1 MVFSNLNIETTKL
14 GGGSHLTVAEALENL
29 ADAVNWLGQA
39 DLELNRKN
47 QIISASVDAR
57 TVEVDK
63 LADRIQGLEERML
76 KLENFVAKMY
86 FPKSDSMS

>member
-47 QIISASVDAR
+47 QIISESVDER
-57 TVEVDK
+57 TVEVD
-63 LADRIQGLEERML
+63 LMERRIAMLEARMQYL
-76 KLENFVAKMY
+76 LDINRKML
-86 FPKSDSMS
+86 S